1 MKIPSVANVSKI
13 CSYGKWVIIAT
24 IFFLAH
30 EGIKYQQY
38 ITFPNQLSPL
48 LQQRTTLLVST
59 AHQSPTTLQHN
70 MDESPFKYFPKTPIR
85 DKAVAVMVNTTM
97 KKLSI
102 MSDSKS
108 TLRFLFLLLSLSLFI
123 SYNLFKK

>member
-24 IFFLAH
+24 ILFLAH

-48 LQQRTTLLVST
+48 LQQRTLLVST

-97 KKLSI
+97 KKLS
-102 MSDSKS
+102 
-108 TLRFLFLLLSLSLFI
+108 TLRFLFLLLCLFFI
-123 SYNLFKK
+123 SYNLLKK

>member
-13 CSYGKWVIIAT
+13 CSYGKWVIIAA
-24 IFFLAH
+24 ILFLAH

-59 AHQSPTTLQHN
+59 AHQSPTTLHN
-70 MDESPFKYFPKTPIR
+70 KSPFKYFPKTPIR
-85 DKAVAVMVNTTM
+85 DKAVAVVVNTTM

-102 MSDSKS
+102 MLDSKS
-108 TLRFLFLLLSLSLFI
+108 TLRFLFLFFL
-123 SYNLFKK
+123 

>member
-1 MKIPSVANVSKI
+1 MCPRLFLQFTHQYRMNVAKI

-24 IFFLAH
+24 LLFLAH

-59 AHQSPTTLQHN
+59 AHQSPTTLHN
-70 MDESPFKYFPKTPIR
+70 KFPFKYFPKTPIR

-102 MSDSKS
+102 MLDSKS
-108 TLRFLFLLLSLSLFI
+108 TLRFLFLFFL
-123 SYNLFKK
+123 

>member
-1 MKIPSVANVSKI
+1 MLDYLHGMNIISVADVAKI

-24 IFFLAH
+24 ILFLAH

-108 TLRFLFLLLSLSLFI
+108 TLRFLFLFFL
-123 SYNLFKK
+123 